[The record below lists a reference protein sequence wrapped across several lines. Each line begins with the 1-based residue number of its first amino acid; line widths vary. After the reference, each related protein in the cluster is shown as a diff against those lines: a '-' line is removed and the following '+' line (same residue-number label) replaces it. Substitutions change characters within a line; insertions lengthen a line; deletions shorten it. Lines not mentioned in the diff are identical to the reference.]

1 MEKVVIQRC
10 AGYGVS
16 LEENI
21 RTAFSCCFGRM
32 QDAVRPGDKVLLKPN
47 LLLKDLA
54 GSCVN
59 TNPLF
64 VKAVANIVKDA
75 GGLPFVGDSPA
86 FGTAR
91 QVAAG
96 CGLLRLL
103 EKEGVPVVSL
113 KRNRRYGRNVRI
125 TRSIDDFD
133 SIINLPKLKAHGQM
147 LFTGAVKNL
156 YGMVSGKVKAWRHL
170 TARSSREKFS
180 LMLLGICE
188 QVRPCFTLVDAI
200 DIMEKTGP
208 RNGVLKNA
216 GLIFAGINCIS
227 IDRVIC
233 EVFSVDA
240 QKVPLLYAARKY
252 GFAGGRLSDIQIA
265 GVPVSRVRRDDC
277 IFPTVLDD
285 ISFSF
290 SKVIKS
296 IMRHVLTLSQQFKTE
311 RSQRGNTIS
320 GIEVQKA
327 MKMPKNKNSDATP
340 SSDFIRA
347 VVAEDLKANKNN
359 GRVVTRFPP
368 EPNGYLHIGHA
379 KSICLNFGIALENK
393 GICNLR
399 FDDTNPGK
407 EEVEYVES
415 IQADV
420 RWLGFDWGD
429 RLFFTSDYFE
439 RLHEYA
445 LQLIRHGKAYVCSL
459 SAKEI
464 RDYRGTLTEPGRESP
479 YRTRSIEENLD
490 LFERMRAGEFEDG
503 SHVLRAKIDM
513 ASGNLNMRDPVI
525 YRILRATHHRTGN
538 KWRIY
543 PMYDFAH
550 CLSDS
555 MEGITHSICTLEFEN
570 NRPLY
575 DWFLDELN
583 CDCHPQQ
590 IEFARLNLG
599 YTIMSKRKLMEL
611 VQQGHVTG
619 WDDPRMP
626 TLSGL
631 RRRGYTPEAIRDF
644 CERIGVARRES
655 LVDIAL
661 LEHTLR
667 EDLNKRAPRVMAVL
681 RPLRVVIENYPADRV
696 EELDAVNNP
705 EDPDMGS
712 RKVPFSRVL
721 YIEQD
726 DFREEASKKFFRL
739 APGREVRLKD
749 AYYVKCVDVVKDENT
764 GEIIELRCTYD
775 PQTRGGWSDDG
786 RKVKGTL
793 HWVSAAHSIEAEVRL
808 YDYLFTKPDPAD
820 QKDGDFTR
828 FLNPNSLTVL
838 ASCRVEPGLKDAAP
852 GSFYQFL
859 RQGYFCVDCVDSS
872 DARLVFNQTVSLRDS
887 WAKIEKKQRKE

>member
-1 MEKVVIQRC
+1 
-10 AGYGVS
+10 
-16 LEENI
+16 
-21 RTAFSCCFGRM
+21 
-32 QDAVRPGDKVLLKPN
+32 
-47 LLLKDLA
+47 
-54 GSCVN
+54 
-59 TNPLF
+59 
-64 VKAVANIVKDA
+64 
-75 GGLPFVGDSPA
+75 
-86 FGTAR
+86 
-91 QVAAG
+91 
-96 CGLLRLL
+96 
-103 EKEGVPVVSL
+103 
-113 KRNRRYGRNVRI
+113 
-125 TRSIDDFD
+125 
-133 SIINLPKLKAHGQM
+133 
-147 LFTGAVKNL
+147 
-156 YGMVSGKVKAWRHL
+156 
-170 TARSSREKFS
+170 
-180 LMLLGICE
+180 
-188 QVRPCFTLVDAI
+188 
-200 DIMEKTGP
+200 
-208 RNGVLKNA
+208 
-216 GLIFAGINCIS
+216 
-227 IDRVIC
+227 
-233 EVFSVDA
+233 
-240 QKVPLLYAARKY
+240 
-252 GFAGGRLSDIQIA
+252 
-265 GVPVSRVRRDDC
+265 
-277 IFPTVLDD
+277 
-285 ISFSF
+285 
-290 SKVIKS
+290 
-296 IMRHVLTLSQQFKTE
+296 
-311 RSQRGNTIS
+311 
-320 GIEVQKA
+320 
-327 MKMPKNKNSDATP
+327 MPKNKNSDATP

-459 SAKEI
+459 SAEEI

-705 EDPDMGS
+705 E
-712 RKVPFSRVL
+712 
-721 YIEQD
+721 
-726 DFREEASKKFFRL
+726 
-739 APGREVRLKD
+739 
-749 AYYVKCVDVVKDENT
+749 
-764 GEIIELRCTYD
+764 
-775 PQTRGGWSDDG
+775 
-786 RKVKGTL
+786 
-793 HWVSAAHSIEAEVRL
+793 
-808 YDYLFTKPDPAD
+808 
-820 QKDGDFTR
+820 
-828 FLNPNSLTVL
+828 
-838 ASCRVEPGLKDAAP
+838 
-852 GSFYQFL
+852 
-859 RQGYFCVDCVDSS
+859 
-872 DARLVFNQTVSLRDS
+872 
-887 WAKIEKKQRKE
+887 

>member
-1 MEKVVIQRC
+1 
-10 AGYGVS
+10 
-16 LEENI
+16 
-21 RTAFSCCFGRM
+21 
-32 QDAVRPGDKVLLKPN
+32 
-47 LLLKDLA
+47 
-54 GSCVN
+54 VN

-240 QKVPLLYAARKY
+240 QKVPLLYAAQKY

-327 MKMPKNKNSDATP
+327 MKMPKNKNSEATP

-459 SAKEI
+459 SAEEI

-667 EDLNKRAPRVMAVL
+667 EDLNKRAPRVMVVL

-820 QKDGDFTR
+820 QKNGDFTR

-887 WAKIEKKQRKE
+887 WARIEKKQRKE